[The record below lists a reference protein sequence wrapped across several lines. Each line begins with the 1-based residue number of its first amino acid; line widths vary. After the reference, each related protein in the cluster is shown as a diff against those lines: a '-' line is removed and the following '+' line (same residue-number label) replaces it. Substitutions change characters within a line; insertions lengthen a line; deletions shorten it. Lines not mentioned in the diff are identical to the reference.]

1 MRTRLKTPA
10 AAENAEPRKAIMNSP
25 NNAGHD
31 AVVVAIDE
39 SDSCLAALAWAATYA
54 RNVGAQLQAVNV
66 RPYEFGA
73 PLVWAPSMVAST
85 PPNYVDPEIELLMA
99 RLGTLFQSVAPEPS
113 WTVSLLT
120 GAAGQQLVHYAR
132 DAQVLVMGTRE
143 HQGLGR
149 LLVGSVSH
157 YCLNHALC
165 PIVVV
170 PVEVAKSSSNTGAL
184 STPSGA
190 PA

>member
-1 MRTRLKTPA
+1 M
-10 AAENAEPRKAIMNSP
+10 NALT
-25 NNAGHD
+25 NAGQD

-39 SDSCLAALAWAATYA
+39 SDSGRAALAWAATYA
-54 RNVGAQLQAVNV
+54 RKIGADLHAVHV

-73 PLVWAPSMVAST
+73 PLVWAPSMVAAA
-85 PPNYVDPEIELLMA
+85 PPEYVDPEVELLQA
-99 RLGTLFQSVAPEPS
+99 RIHTLFQSVEPEPTWAIS
-113 WTVSLLT
+113 MLT
-120 GAAGQQLVHYAR
+120 GAAGEQLVHYAR
-132 DAQVLVMGTRE
+132 NAHVLVTGTRE

-157 YCLNHALC
+157 YCLNHARC

-170 PVEVAKSSSNTGAL
+170 PTGVAETSSSAGVSNA
-184 STPSGA
+184 PSGV